1 MESINLAKNKA
12 NQEIKESIKKIKELC
27 KDFNYGELAYC
38 IYYIHAIRILK
49 SPEVNNI
56 QNMTMDRFND
66 VLYYSVS
73 CIFKYSRISKIQKS
87 NYPINLDKSIL
98 MTEIANHI
106 HSLYEMYNYL
116 TILDEVTLEGER
128 NQHLKIDLNHIKN
141 NPDKFK
147 SFEYK
152 TRFEKEITA
161 KKSTPLP
168 HSDLLKKFAIKYTQY
183 DSIAYDVFGLNI
195 DEITTKL
202 NTLLN
207 ILRENL
213 ESNAMSM
220 PLLENGNIDA
230 QNIETVRLTVK
241 SFIIE
246 EKTILE
252 IFGKN
257 GMKFIDHFT
266 FQTPDFKPHELN
278 FHYILRKP
286 ILKIKNEYIIVP
298 ELLLDSLFINFHY
311 TIIENT
317 NYVNKHKQ
325 IMSDIFVDEIMRIG
339 QNHGFSHFKSN
350 LELYKGKNNLGDID
364 LVLRANGYDI
374 LIEAK
379 NHTVPLPVYFGD
391 HEEITIRLKYLQESW
406 EKKVDNRYKHLLE
419 NHDKYGIQ
427 KDFKYLIISKY
438 PEILSHHSNFLV
450 LSINEFDFYLK
461 NNASYNNFYDLFHN
475 LYQQEEEWDK
485 KEAEIFMKETLGWS
499 LSKE

>member
-12 NQEIKESIKKIKELC
+12 NQEIEKSIKKIKELC
-27 KDFNYGELAYC
+27 RDLNYGELAYC

-49 SPEVNNI
+49 SREVNNI
-56 QNMTMDRFND
+56 QNMTIDRFND

-98 MTEIANHI
+98 MTKISNHM
-106 HSLYEMYNYL
+106 HSLYETYYYL

-128 NQHLKIDLNHIKN
+128 NQYLKIDLNHIKN

-161 KKSTPLP
+161 KKSTPLS
-168 HSDLLKKFAIKYTQY
+168 HTDLLEKFAIKYTQY
-183 DSIAYDVFGLNI
+183 DSIAYDVFGLKI

-207 ILRENL
+207 ILIENL
-213 ESNAMSM
+213 KSNEMSM

-246 EKTILE
+246 EKTILK

-311 TIIENT
+311 TILENKS
-317 NYVNKHKQ
+317 YEHKHKQ
-325 IMSDIFVDEIMRIG
+325 IMSDIFVDEIMKVG
-339 QNHGFSHFKSN
+339 KSYGFSHFKSN
-350 LELYKGKNNLGDID
+350 VELYQGKNKLGDID
-364 LVLRANGYDI
+364 LILRVDGYDI

-379 NHTVPLPVYFGD
+379 NHTVPLSVYFGD
-391 HEEITIRLKYLQESW
+391 HENITNRLKELQDSW
-406 EKKVDNRYKHLLE
+406 GKKVNNRYKHLLE
-419 NHDKYGIQ
+419 NYDRYGIQ
-427 KDFKYLIISKY
+427 KDFKYLIVSKY

-450 LSINEFDFYLK
+450 LSINEFDFYLT
-461 NNASYNNFYDLFHN
+461 NHASYNNFYDLFN
-475 LYQQEEEWDK
+475 DLYK
-485 KEAEIFMKETLGWS
+485 KEAWDDKEAETFMKETVGWS